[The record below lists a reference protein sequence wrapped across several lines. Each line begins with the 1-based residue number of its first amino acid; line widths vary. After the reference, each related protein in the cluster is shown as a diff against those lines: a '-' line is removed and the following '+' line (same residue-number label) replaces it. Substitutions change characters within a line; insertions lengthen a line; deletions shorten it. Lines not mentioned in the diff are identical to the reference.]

1 MKVNQVTK
9 NVFINGEGY
18 HFKWVRGMNRM
29 LKKIVIMTLLLFSIM
44 TVTDAQ
50 SNNSISTAYL
60 PTSPIAGSNITFYST
75 IMGNNVSQVILWIEE
90 CSSSMCSFPKEIDMV
105 KTDEG
110 NYTAT
115 YTLRDDTIY
124 FHYKIVAQID
134 GEQVESTMYN
144 ITVVNQ
150 GGSND
155 NSGNTNNTPG
165 FEIIEVLVVL
175 SLFMALLIRRR

>member
-50 SNNSISTAYL
+50 SNNSISTVYL

-134 GEQVESTMYN
+134 GEQVESEMYN
-144 ITVVNQ
+144 VSVINQ
-150 GGSND
+150 DGSSN
-155 NSGNTNNTPG
+155 GEGTNNTPG
-165 FEIIEVLVVL
+165 FEMIEIVAVL
-175 SLFMALLIRRR
+175 SILIALSFKRR